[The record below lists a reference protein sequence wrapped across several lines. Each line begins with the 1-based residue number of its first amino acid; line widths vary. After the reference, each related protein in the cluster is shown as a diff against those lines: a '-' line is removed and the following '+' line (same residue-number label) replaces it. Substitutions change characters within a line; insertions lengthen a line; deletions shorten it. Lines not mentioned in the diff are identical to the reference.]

1 MSDETNP
8 PEPIEIDVEAL
19 RRRYDEER
27 LKRLRPEANAQ
38 FHEMKGEF
46 ARFADDPYADPNFTR
61 DPVTEEVD
69 ALIIGGGFG
78 GLLTAGRLR
87 EQGVDKFRI
96 VDRAGDFGGTWY
108 WNRYPGIA
116 CDVESYIYLPMLEE
130 TGYVPTEKYAK
141 GAEIFAYCQQLA
153 RRYDLYGNALFHTV
167 VNGAVWNEDRGRWI
181 VSTDRG
187 DQIAAR
193 FLVSAKGLYTTA
205 KLPGIPGIESFQGKS
220 FHTWRWDY
228 DYTGGD
234 STGAPM
240 VKLHDKTV
248 GVIGTGSTSLQC
260 VPHLGAAA
268 KQLYVIQRTPGTV
281 APRGNRPTD
290 PEWAASLE
298 PGWRRRRME
307 NFTLITAGVPQPEDM
322 VDDGWT
328 DILREISS
336 TIGGEAKA
344 GDPADMER
352 AQFVKMEKMRR
363 RIEQIV
369 KDKAT
374 AEALKPYYHYLCKRP
389 GFSDEYLDTFNLPN
403 VTLLDTAGKGVERIT
418 PKGVVVAGRE
428 YALDCLIYATGF
440 DSMTEYTREA
450 GFDFI
455 GPGGLSLSEHWSNGT
470 RTLYAMQTS
479 RFPNLFLLHLIQA
492 GISFNYMHIA
502 EEQAKHIAYVI
513 GACLQR
519 NIKAIEPSR
528 AAEDAWVDAIVAS
541 GAARRAF
548 LDSCTPGY
556 INHEGRRTKAVE
568 LNAPYPP
575 GPVVYIER
583 LEKLRAEDSLEGFDT
598 RGW

>member
-1 MSDETNP
+1 MPDPTK
-8 PEPIEIDVEAL
+8 PEAIEIDVEAL
-19 RRRYDEER
+19 KRRYDEER
-27 LKRLRPEANAQ
+27 LKRIRPEANAQ
-38 FHEMKGEF
+38 FQEMKGQF
-46 ARFADDPYADPNFTR
+46 SRFADDPYADPNFTR
-61 DPVTEEVD
+61 DPVVEDVD

-87 EQGVDKFRI
+87 ERGIDSFRI

-141 GAEIFAYCQQLA
+141 GSEIFAYCQQLA
-153 RRYDLYGNALFHTV
+153 QRFDLYGNALFHTV
-167 VNGAVWNEDRGRWI
+167 VNGAVWNEERGRWI

-205 KLPGIPGIESFQGKS
+205 KLPGIPGIESFEGKS

-228 DYTGGD
+228 GYTGGD
-234 STGAPM
+234 SNGAPM
-240 VKLHDKTV
+240 VGLADKTV

-260 VPHLGAAA
+260 VPHLGASA

-298 PGWRRRRME
+298 PGWRRKRME
-307 NFTLITAGVPQPEDM
+307 NFTLITAGVPQAEDM

-344 GDPADMER
+344 GDPADIER

-363 RIEQIV
+363 RIESVV

-389 GFSDEYLDTFNLPN
+389 GFSDEYLDTFNRPN
-403 VTLLDTAGKGVERIT
+403 VTLLDTEGKGVERIT
-418 PKGVVVAGRE
+418 PKGVVVGGRE

-455 GPGGLSLSEHWSNGT
+455 GREGLALSEHWSQGT
-470 RTLYAMQTS
+470 RTLFAMQTS

-513 GACLQR
+513 GTCLER

-528 AAEDAWVDAIVAS
+528 AAEDAWVDAIIAT
-541 GAARRAF
+541 GDMRRAF
-548 LDSCTPGY
+548 LDSRSGGL
-556 INHEGRRTKAVE
+556 HRAAGEAARR
-568 LNAPYPP
+568 
-575 GPVVYIER
+575 R
-583 LEKLRAEDSLEGFDT
+583 RA
-598 RGW
+598 